1 MLEVFDS
8 LKNLNFQML
17 MDVYA
22 QSNRENAEVYFP
34 QLSEPQGVAMV
45 EQQFYTFLQEV
56 FFKTRDSRYCV
67 WLEDGKYVSALRL
80 EPYRDGLLLEALET
94 APEQRHKGYGRRLM
108 QAALGQIQGKPVYS
122 HVGKRNAASLALHM
136 GCGFEK
142 IQDCAVYIDGSVS
155 QNAVTLKRMG

>member
-34 QLSEPQGVAMV
+34 QLSKPQGVAMV

-67 WLEDGKYVSALRL
+67 WLADGKYVSALRL

>member
-22 QSNRENAEVYFP
+22 QSNRENAEIYFP
-34 QLSEPQGVAMV
+34 QRSEPQGVAMV

-67 WLEDGKYVSALRL
+67 WLADGKYVSALRL

-122 HVGKRNAASLALHM
+122 HVKKPIAASLALHM
-136 GCGFEK
+136 GCGFDK
-142 IQDCAVYIDGSVS
+142 IQVCAVYIYGSVS
-155 QNAVTLKRMG
+155 QNAVSLKRMG

>member
-22 QSNRENAEVYFP
+22 QSNRENAAVYFP

-56 FFKTRDSRYCV
+56 FFKTPDSRYCV
-67 WLEDGKYVSALRL
+67 WLEDGRYVSALRL

-94 APEQRHKGYGRRLM
+94 APQHRRKGYGRSLM
-108 QAALGQIQGKPVYS
+108 LAALAQIQGRPVYS
-122 HVGKRNAASLALHM
+122 HVGKRNTASMALHM
-136 GCGFEK
+136 GCGFQK

>member
-67 WLEDGKYVSALRL
+67 WLADGKYVSALRL

-142 IQDCAVYIDGSVS
+142 IRDCAVYIDGSVS

>member
-8 LKNLNFQML
+8 LKSLNFRML

-22 QSNRENAEVYFP
+22 QSNRENAEDFFP
-34 QLSEPQGVAMV
+34 QLSGTQGIAMV
-45 EQQFYTFLQEV
+45 EQQFYTYLQEV
-56 FFKTRDSRYCV
+56 FFKTQNSRYCV
-67 WLEDGKYVSALRL
+67 WAEAGKYVSALRL

-94 APEQRHKGYGRRLM
+94 APEQRRKGYGSSLM
-108 QAALGQIQGKPVYS
+108 LTALAQIQGEPVYS
-122 HVGKRNAASLALHM
+122 HVGKRNAASLTLHT

-142 IQDCAVYIDGSVS
+142 IQDFAVYIDGSVS

>member
-67 WLEDGKYVSALRL
+67 WLADGKYVSALRL

-94 APEQRHKGYGRRLM
+94 APEQRHKGYGRHLM

>member
-56 FFKTRDSRYCV
+56 FFKTRDSRCCV
-67 WLEDGKYVSALRL
+67 WLADGKYVSALRL

-108 QAALGQIQGKPVYS
+108 QAALAQIQGKPVYS

>member
-67 WLEDGKYVSALRL
+67 WLADGKYVSALRL

-155 QNAVTLKRMG
+155 QNAITLKRMG

>member
-67 WLEDGKYVSALRL
+67 WLADGKYVSALRL

-136 GCGFEK
+136 GCGLEK

>member
-67 WLEDGKYVSALRL
+67 WLADGKYVSALRL

-94 APEQRHKGYGRRLM
+94 APEQRHKGYGCRLM

-142 IQDCAVYIDGSVS
+142 IQDCAVYINGSVS

>member
-22 QSNRENAEVYFP
+22 QSNREKAEIYFP

-67 WLEDGKYVSALRL
+67 WLADGKYVSALRL

-122 HVGKRNAASLALHM
+122 HVEKRNAASLALHM

>member
-22 QSNRENAEVYFP
+22 QSNRENGAVYFP
-34 QLSEPQGVAMV
+34 QLSELQGISMV

-56 FFKTRDSRYCV
+56 FFKTTDSRYCV
-67 WLEDGKYVSALRL
+67 WLEDGRYVSALRL

-94 APEQRHKGYGRRLM
+94 APQNRRKGYGR
-108 QAALGQIQGKPVYS
+108 PVYS
-122 HVGKRNAASLALHM
+122 HIGKRNTASMALHM

>member
-22 QSNRENAEVYFP
+22 QSNRENGAIYFP
-34 QLSEPQGVAMV
+34 QLSELQGISMA

-56 FFKTRDSRYCV
+56 FFKTPDSRYCV
-67 WLEDGKYVSALRL
+67 WLEDGRYVSALRL

-94 APEQRHKGYGRRLM
+94 APQNRRKGYGHSLM
-108 QAALGQIQGKPVYS
+108 LAALEQTQGRPVYS
-122 HVGKRNAASLALHM
+122 HVGKRNTASMALHM

>member
-8 LKNLNFQML
+8 LKNINFQML

-22 QSNRENAEVYFP
+22 QSNRENWLDFFP
-34 QLSEPQGVAMV
+34 QLSELQGVAMV

-56 FFKTRDSRYCV
+56 FFKTRGSRYCV

-94 APEQRHKGYGRRLM
+94 APEQRRKGYGHRLV
-108 QAALGQIQGKPVYS
+108 QAALAQIQGKSVYS
-122 HVGKRNAASLALHM
+122 HVGKRNAASMALHKD
-136 GCGFEK
+136 CGFEK
-142 IQDCAVYIDGSVS
+142 IQDFAVYIDGSVS
-155 QNAVTLKRMG
+155 QNAVTLRWMG